1 MSITENSLFVRFF
14 LSLWLCLKNAAA
26 NSALGRACDRLE
38 GWFLRQ
44 AENSAIC
51 TFVWREGRIPRAWPH
66 SIACRLF
73 TAIINIPC
81 ALFKAVYRA
90 GKRVWDASLFCRL
103 IGALGGASFL
113 FLGLFMMVMLMTPH
127 AMWNNVYGL
136 MGAVALTGLFVVGSA
151 SRPKHRLELDLSL
164 IHI

>member
-14 LSLWLCLKNAAA
+14 LSLWLCLKNAGA

-38 GWFLRQ
+38 VWFLRR
-44 AENSAIC
+44 AEDSAIC

-81 ALFKAVYRA
+81 ALFKAVYRDVYKRQALHRA
-90 GKRVWDASLFCRL
+90 GRRRA
-103 IGALGGASFL
+103 
-113 FLGLFMMVMLMTPH
+113 
-127 AMWNNVYGL
+127 
-136 MGAVALTGLFVVGSA
+136 
-151 SRPKHRLELDLSL
+151 
-164 IHI
+164 

>member
-73 TAIINIPC
+73 TAIINIP
-81 ALFKAVYRA
+81 F
-90 GKRVWDASLFCRL
+90 
-103 IGALGGASFL
+103 
-113 FLGLFMMVMLMTPH
+113 
-127 AMWNNVYGL
+127 
-136 MGAVALTGLFVVGSA
+136 
-151 SRPKHRLELDLSL
+151 SRPSTGRENGCGTPVCSAA
-164 IHI
+164 

>member
-26 NSALGRACDRLE
+26 NSALGRVCDRLE

-73 TAIINIPC
+73 TAIINIP
-81 ALFKAVYRA
+81 ALF
-90 GKRVWDASLFCRL
+90 
-103 IGALGGASFL
+103 
-113 FLGLFMMVMLMTPH
+113 
-127 AMWNNVYGL
+127 
-136 MGAVALTGLFVVGSA
+136 
-151 SRPKHRLELDLSL
+151 SRPSTGRENGWGTPVCSAA
-164 IHI
+164 